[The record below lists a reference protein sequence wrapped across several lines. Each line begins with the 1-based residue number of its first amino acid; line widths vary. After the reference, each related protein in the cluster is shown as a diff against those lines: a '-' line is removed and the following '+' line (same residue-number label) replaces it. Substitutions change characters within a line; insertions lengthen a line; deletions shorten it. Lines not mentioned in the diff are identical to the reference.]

1 MAAVAV
7 MSAAAVVTPAAE
19 SEAVGADALCTLCAG
34 GEFHP
39 VAPVRVFD
47 SRPTTV
53 ANPELPINDVA
64 PFGAKPI
71 NALLAGVTPVVFDV
85 ALIGTTDNPSFENG
99 WLPPYVQASDVLA
112 VVVSLA
118 VVSPGTSGYAT
129 VYSTG
134 ATPGG
139 RSSVLNFRNGVTTSN
154 PTLVRPGTGGR
165 ITIDLRGTA
174 SSSAHVLVD
183 VLGWYSSSTYDGDA
197 GSGDTGRGARSI
209 AVTPGRVLDTGVNGV
224 GPASITRL
232 QIRGARTLD
241 ASARVVVPDQAS
253 VTGVII
259 NVAVDRPTRET
270 YISVLPEAPLSG
282 APKTSNVNVRVG
294 ETRSA
299 MVIVP
304 LGADGAIRLYNNAGT
319 TRLVVDVLGYLDER
333 IDETRVGRVIPLVV
347 PFRAFDTRRDEF
359 GRSPLGPGQAELWSF
374 AAFVNSVNIATV
386 SVGAQS
392 GLFGNLTNASLARQ
406 YPTVPVGSNLRVFPA
421 LGPNGAPAISQLNS
435 SEAGPIAN
443 MVMLTYGTA
452 SSSYVF
458 NAAGYAHYLLDISA
472 VILAD

>member
-1 MAAVAV
+1 
-7 MSAAAVVTPAAE
+7 MSAVAVVTPAAP
-19 SEAVGADALCTLCAG
+19 SDAVGTEALCTLCAG

-47 SRPTTV
+47 SRP
-53 ANPELPINDVA
+53 ASADNPLLPINDVA

-71 NALLAGVTPVVFDV
+71 NAVPAGVAPVVFDV
-85 ALIGTTDNPSFENG
+85 ALIGTTDDPAFENG

-112 VVVSLA
+112 VMVSLV
-118 VVSPGTSGYAT
+118 VVSPGSSGYAS

-134 ATPGG
+134 TIPGG
-139 RSSVLNFRNGVTTSN
+139 RSSVLNFRNGVTTAN

-165 ITIDLRGTA
+165 VTVELRGTA
-174 SSSAHVLVD
+174 SASAHVLVD
-183 VLGWYSSSTYDGDA
+183 VMGWYSSSVYDGDVGA
-197 GSGDTGRGARSI
+197 GDTGRGARSI
-209 AVTPGRVLDTGVNGV
+209 AVTPGRVLDTALNGV
-224 GPASITRL
+224 GPTSVTSV

-241 ASARVVVPDQAS
+241 ASARVVVPDQPS
-253 VTGVII
+253 VVGVII
-259 NVAVDRPTRET
+259 NVAVNRPTSNT
-270 YISVLPEAPLSG
+270 FVSVLPDAPLG
-282 APKTSNVNVRVG
+282 GTPGTSNVNVRAG

-304 LGADGAIRLYNNAGT
+304 LGSDGAIRLYNHAGS
-319 TRLVVDVLGYLDER
+319 TRLVVDVLGYLDLR
-333 IDETRVGRVIPLVV
+333 FDETRAGRVIPLVT

-392 GLFGNLTNASLARQ
+392 GLFGNLTNASLTRQ
-406 YPTVPVGSNLRVFPA
+406 YPTVAVTSNLRVFPA
-421 LGPNGAPAISQLNS
+421 LGVNGAPAISQLNS
-435 SEAGPIAN
+435 SEAGAIAN
-443 MVMLTYGTA
+443 MIMLSYGA
-452 SSSYVF
+452 GSSSYAF